1 MQFAR
6 AVSWHFML
14 KEAVR

>member
-1 MQFAR
+1 LQTIGPH
-6 AVSWHFML
+6 VVLML